1 MVNTQMTPNIL
12 KSLYKTIGLII
23 NNHIDLVLFSAFL
36 IWFYKIPPWMWNQ
49 YIPEHGDALEAL
61 WQINLWREA
70 VLRGDYSFV
79 DVSAMYPL
87 GLHHATIAHFGV
99 GFLSLPISIITNSMF
114 ATNFIYL
121 ASLIICFLGS
131 RFFISQITQN
141 KLLAGIGSIIFT
153 FALGRTVHIFVHWNV
168 SLASALS
175 VWMAGLL
182 LRLRHTSAARRHAL
196 AIGLLWGTA
205 VIVQPYSL
213 FHNALLLLLLG
224 KQKNKWSYI
233 PIICF
238 TALIICAPF
247 LFLNW
252 LGSNYSSSIGPS
264 LTEVTGFQSSL
275 TSYLGWGAL
284 SHWQLL
290 KNLTL
295 SWRPVLEAQ
304 NNQNWGVLTIIL
316 TSAGI
321 VTVIKT
327 RTHKAILVLLL
338 TCFLLSLGPVWRI
351 PLSKL
356 HVIQTLNDSI
366 WQLGSMLKPSLFDAH
381 SHDLKDEGVPSPVMV
396 AYLLIPRFEYA
407 RVPGRYAIW
416 VGLAALALSL
426 LALRRLPATVSTI
439 LACIWLLELLPRPLI
454 PRPVP
459 VVAHPAHQW
468 AAAQLAGQQDRG
480 VYSPSSIRSVYSQY
494 LAGKLPSTSTFG
506 SFAPGY
512 TRYTYPWILFS
523 HYLYDPP
530 EIALTEPAYARVLRR
545 AQVSIVLLRPRAAE
559 LAKRNSALRFIRC
572 FKPEEAKS
580 YLPISLCAFEV
591 LEGNDDFFNI
601 QPLSGFSYFE
611 PSLDFIWVEGTHA
624 QAGWR
629 ITKPVTH
636 TIALTLRAY
645 CPYGHQTVRLRL
657 NERPLV
663 AHTWSGNCWEPWST
677 TLVISPEHLK
687 AGLNRLEFE
696 ADSAAQPSLHDP
708 NSQDQRRLSVGVE
721 LLRVIPVQS
730 KPESDRT
737 S

>member
-1 MVNTQMTPNIL
+1 MTPNTP
-12 KSLYKTIGLII
+12 KSLYKVMRSII
-23 NNHIDLVLFSAFL
+23 NNYIDLILFFAFL
-36 IWFYKIPPWMWNQ
+36 IWFYRIPPWRWSQ

-61 WQINLWREA
+61 WHINIWRET

-79 DVSAMYPL
+79 DISAMYPL

-99 GFLSLPISIITNSMF
+99 GFLSLPISVISNGAF
-114 ATNFIYL
+114 ATNFIHI
-121 ASLIICFLGS
+121 AGLIICFLGS
-131 RFFISQITQN
+131 RFFLSQIIQN
-141 KLLAGIGSIIFT
+141 KLLVGISSIIFT
-153 FALGRTVHIFVHWNV
+153 FALGRTLHIFVHWNM

-182 LRLRHTSAARRHAL
+182 LRLRHTSAARQHAL
-196 AIGLLWGTA
+196 AIGFLWGIA

-224 KQKNKWSYI
+224 KQKSKWLYI

-238 TALIICAPF
+238 TAFIICSPF

-252 LGSNYSSSIGPS
+252 LGNSYSSSISPS
-264 LTEVTGFQSSL
+264 LTEVTQFQSSL
-275 TSYLGWGAL
+275 TSYIGWGNL

-290 KNLTL
+290 KDLTRA
-295 SWRPVLEAQ
+295 WRPTLEGP
-304 NNQNWGVLTIIL
+304 NNQNWGIL
-316 TSAGI
+316 TSILTLAGI
-321 VTVIKT
+321 VTVVKG

-338 TCFLLSLGPVWRI
+338 TCLLLSLGPTWRI

-356 HVIQTLNDSI
+356 HVIQTLNDSV
-366 WQLGSMLKPSLFDAH
+366 WQLGRTLKPSLFDTH
-381 SHDLKDEGVPSPVMV
+381 SQDLKEESVPSPVMV

-426 LALRRLPATVSTI
+426 LALRRLPAAASII

-468 AAAQLAGQQDRG
+468 AAEQLAGQQDRG
-480 VYSPSSIRSVYSQY
+480 VYSSSNIRSVYSQY

-512 TRYTYPWILFS
+512 TRYTYPWILYS
-523 HYLYDPP
+523 HYIYDPP
-530 EIALTEPAYARVLRR
+530 QIALTEPAYVRVLRR

-572 FKPEEAKS
+572 FEPEGARS

-591 LEGNDDFFNI
+591 LEGDDDFFNI

-611 PSLDFIWVEGTHA
+611 PSFDFIWVEGTHA

-629 ITKPVTH
+629 ITKPTTH

-645 CPYGHQTVRLRL
+645 CPHGRQTVRLRL
-657 NERPLV
+657 NEKPLI

-708 NSQDQRRLSVGVE
+708 NNRDQRRLSVGVE

-730 KPESDRT
+730 KPEPDRT